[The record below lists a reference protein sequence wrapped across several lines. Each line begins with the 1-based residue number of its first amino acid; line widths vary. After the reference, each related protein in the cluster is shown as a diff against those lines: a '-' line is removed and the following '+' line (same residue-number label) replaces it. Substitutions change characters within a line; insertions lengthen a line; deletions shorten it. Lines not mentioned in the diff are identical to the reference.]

1 MMTKKLYN
9 NVEMP
14 ALGFGVFQVSEPEQC
29 ERAVLDAL
37 EAGYRLIDTAAVYG
51 NEIAVGKAVRKS
63 GIPREELFLTTKVWI
78 DEAGYENTKA
88 SFSRSLERLNTDYV
102 DLYLI
107 HMPFG
112 DYYGSWR
119 AMEELYV
126 QGKVRAIGV
135 SNFDPARLLDL
146 CKNAKVLP
154 AVNQLETHPFCQ
166 QVEAIETMRTLRIQ
180 PEAWS
185 PFAEGKQGIF
195 QNSILTAIGKTYGKS
210 AAQVILRWHI
220 QRDAV
225 VIPKSVHTERIQEN
239 FNIWDFA
246 LSQKDMEQIA
256 TLDQAHGLMLDITS
270 TSEVQRLYGIRTV
283 NG

>member
-1 MMTKKLYN
+1 MTNMVL
-9 NVEMP
+9 EGP
-14 ALGFGVFQVSEPEQC
+14 PEQG
-29 ERAVLDAL
+29 A
-37 EAGYRLIDTAAVYG
+37 T
-51 NEIAVGKAVRKS
+51 GKTGGHVQKC
-63 GIPREELFLTTKVWI
+63 FL
-78 DEAGYENTKA
+78 
-88 SFSRSLERLNTDYV
+88 
-102 DLYLI
+102 
-107 HMPFG
+107 
-112 DYYGSWR
+112 GSWR

-166 QVEAIETMRTLRIQ
+166 QDKAIETMRTLRIQ

-195 QNSILTAIGKTYGKS
+195 QNPILTAIGKTYGKS

-225 VIPKSVHTERIQEN
+225 VIPKSVHPERIREN
-239 FNIWDFA
+239 FDIWDFA
-246 LSQKDMEQIA
+246 LGQKDMAQIA